1 MRGLRVV
8 PSGRPGR
15 GRLYVNLPD
24 GRAVAWYD
32 RQANRISVLAD
43 DQRDAVV
50 RVLRPFLTAG
60 VSIGPPPVP
69 TAAELRG
76 LALPPDE
83 DLAPNRPG
91 ESLLGELDHGTAG
104 TRARHRLRQ
113 DLAAQQRSGDA
124 FDALEAHGWRVLHC
138 VPLPGLGRIDH
149 LLIGPAGIFCVR
161 TVPGRRQRAAV
172 GDLLIAVGR
181 AEPRPDPRWA
191 RRAAARAELA
201 LTTRAAADGTAG
213 RSAARPA
220 GGRAGRALSGRSA
233 ADGTAGLPS
242 TRPAGDRTEC
252 ARTPRTAGVAGAAG
266 VAGVAGDRT
275 ERAPHPRTAGAA
287 GERTERAL
295 SGRSAAD
302 GTAGPVSTRPAGD
315 RTEGPLSTRP
325 GGNRTAGP
333 SAARAIGGRTDR
345 VLTPRVTVTGALA
358 VADASRVEVAPTVR
372 DLRVLQPGT
381 AAPELGSL
389 PVVLEPSEVEALFTL
404 ARDTRTWL

>member
-1 MRGLRVV
+1 MGQLKVV

-15 GRLYVNLPD
+15 GRLYVTLPD

-32 RQANRISVLAD
+32 RRANRISVLAD

-50 RVLRPFLTAG
+50 EVLRPFLTGGA
-60 VSIGPPPVP
+60 SIGPPPVP

-76 LALPPDE
+76 LALPPDA

-124 FDALEAHGWRVLHC
+124 FDALEAYGWRILHC

-172 GDLLIAVGR
+172 GDLLVAVGR
-181 AEPRPDPRWA
+181 AEPRPDPCWA
-191 RRAAARAELA
+191 RRAAARAERA
-201 LTTRAAADGTAG
+201 LTSRATAD
-213 RSAARPA
+213 
-220 GGRAGRALSGRSA
+220 RAGR
-233 ADGTAGLPS
+233 
-242 TRPAGDRTEC
+242 TEK
-252 ARTPRTAGVAGAAG
+252 ARA
-266 VAGVAGDRT
+266 
-275 ERAPHPRTAGAA
+275 
-287 GERTERAL
+287 ERAL
-295 SGRSAAD
+295 SGRATAHRTQD
-302 GTAGPVSTRPAGD
+302 GLPLPRPAGHRTDGLPLPRPARD
-315 RTEGPLSTRP
+315 RTAVPSDVRAAGA
-325 GGNRTAGP
+325 RTG
-333 SAARAIGGRTDR
+333 R
-345 VLTPRVTVTGALA
+345 VLPARVTGALA

-389 PVVLEPSEVEALFTL
+389 PVVLQPQEVEALFAL
-404 ARDTRTWL
+404 ARDSRTWL

>member
-50 RVLRPFLTAG
+50 RALRPFLTRG
-60 VSIGPPPVP
+60 VAIGPPPVP

-76 LALPPDE
+76 LALPPDA

-113 DLAAQQRSGDA
+113 DLAAQQRAGDA
-124 FDALEAHGWRVLHC
+124 FDALEAHGWRILHC

-161 TVPGRRQRAAV
+161 TVPGRGRHAAV
-172 GDLLIAVGR
+172 GDLLVAVGR

-201 LTTRAAADGTAG
+201 LTASASRVRSAPSPFRTSPGRPGTEEGPGARAAG
-213 RSAARPA
+213 ARPA
-220 GGRAGRALSGRSA
+220 GWPAGRPA
-233 ADGTAGLPS
+233 AD
-242 TRPAGDRTEC
+242 
-252 ARTPRTAGVAGAAG
+252 
-266 VAGVAGDRT
+266 
-275 ERAPHPRTAGAA
+275 
-287 GERTERAL
+287 
-295 SGRSAAD
+295 
-302 GTAGPVSTRPAGD
+302 
-315 RTEGPLSTRP
+315 
-325 GGNRTAGP
+325 RTAGP
-333 SAARAIGGRTDR
+333 SAARPAADRTGRTPTAR
-345 VLTPRVTVTGALA
+345 VTGALA

-381 AAPELGSL
+381 AAPELAGL
-389 PVVLEPSEVEALFTL
+389 PAVLEPREVEALFTL
-404 ARDTRTWL
+404 ARDAGTWL